1 MATDQ
6 PGESIGAPL
15 TNSAASA
22 KGGKT
27 GWLRWLAS
35 FAAGALAGYIAFFGI
50 RDFGSYFGLP
60 EHLYPLLDKQ
70 ELTPEEA
77 NLLSAAFMRR
87 EYQNTALQVA
97 MLGAAAGALL
107 GLVEGLARRSILA
120 TLIGG
125 VGGLLLGGLA
135 GAAGGAIDLYVLSWL
150 WGMNFDITFKSMA
163 AHSIAFLLPGLGI
176 AIVVGLTRRRLLP
189 TVGVVLAAAL
199 IAGLIYPGLAASIW
213 PVPNTDAA
221 VPMGEM
227 GPLLLWT
234 MLPTMLMALAIART
248 GRVTVPAVGTS

>member
-6 PGESIGAPL
+6 PVAANDVPL
-15 TNSAASA
+15 ANSPASAAEE
-22 KGGKT
+22 KT

-50 RDFGSYFGLP
+50 RDFGYSFDLP

-70 ELTPEEA
+70 RLTAEEA
-77 NLLSAAFMRR
+77 DMLFAATVRR

-97 MLGAAAGALL
+97 MLGAAAGCLL
-107 GLVEGLARRSILA
+107 GLVEGLARRSIMA
-120 TLIGG
+120 TLIGC
-125 VGGLLLGGLA
+125 VGGMILGGLA
-135 GAAGGAIDLYVLSWL
+135 GAAGGITDLYVLSWL
-150 WGMNFDITFKSMA
+150 WGMDFDITFKSMA
-163 AHSIAFLLPGLGI
+163 AHSSAFLLPALGI

-199 IAGLIYPGLAASIW
+199 LAGLIYPGLAAYLW
-213 PVPNTDAA
+213 PVENTNAA
-221 VPMGEM
+221 VPIVGT

-234 MLPTMLMALAIART
+234 MLPAMLISLAVART
-248 GRVTVPAVGTS
+248 GRVTLPAVGTS

>member
-1 MATDQ
+1 MAVDQ
-6 PGESIGAPL
+6 AGALIGA
-15 TNSAASA
+15 TFANSVDATTGA
-22 KGGKT
+22 KT

-50 RDFGSYFGLP
+50 RDFGFYFEIP
-60 EHLYPLLDKQ
+60 AHLSPLLDKR
-70 ELTPEEA
+70 ELTVKEA
-77 NLLSAAFMRR
+77 DMVLAALTRR

-120 TLIGG
+120 TLVGG
-125 VGGLLLGGLA
+125 AGGLLLGGLA

-150 WGMNFDITFKSMA
+150 WGMDFDITFKSMA
-163 AHSIAFLLPGLGI
+163 AHSVAFLLPALGI

-199 IAGLIYPGLAASIW
+199 LAGLIYPGLAAYLW
-213 PVPNTDAA
+213 PVENTNAA
-221 VPMGEM
+221 VPIVGT

-234 MLPTMLMALAIART
+234 MLPAMLMSLAIART
-248 GRVTVPAVGTS
+248 GRPVLPVAA